1 MLYKGSSI
9 DVYFKQNEFYPTVR
23 QRQLTEIDYL
33 SYIGG
38 TLGLFA
44 GFSIL
49 TFLELFFYFIFR
61 PAVRC
66 MKKKFKSRVA
76 PIEVIGQ
83 STKTSKGVLKPVRY
97 FYNYMEES
105 SLHGLNHATFK
116 NLEMIERA
124 FWLFAFVASM
134 ILCGFLL
141 ENMHDKYINAPVT
154 ISFDGDM
161 KSVKDV
167 SRKIELIE

>member
-1 MLYKGSSI
+1 
-9 DVYFKQNEFYPTVR
+9 
-23 QRQLTEIDYL
+23 
-33 SYIGG
+33 
-38 TLGLFA
+38 
-44 GFSIL
+44 
-49 TFLELFFYFIFR
+49 
-61 PAVRC
+61 